1 MFTVSDFISILR
13 HFHRHALGHEQFAR
27 LNIEQWRG
35 GRPPLLPSPL
45 VARWR

>member
-27 LNIEQWRG
+27 LNIKQWRG
-35 GRPPLLPSPL
+35 GWPGRRASRPLAL
-45 VARWR
+45 